1 MPIVVDPSK
10 TTALSSSSPHVAVF
24 HHEAGGELV
33 KMSRRKIGVDPN
45 HDKERE
51 NKKSGLHIVL
61 VLRRF

>member
-10 TTALSSSSPHVAVF
+10 TSALRSSSSHVAVF

-33 KMSRRKIGVDPN
+33 KMSRGKIGVDLN
-45 HDKERE
+45 HNKERE
-51 NKKSGLHIVL
+51 SKKTWLHIVL

>member
-10 TTALSSSSPHVAVF
+10 TTALRSGSSHVAVL
-24 HHEAGGELV
+24 HHEASGELV
-33 KMSRRKIGVDPN
+33 KMSRRKISVDLN

-51 NKKSGLHIVL
+51 NKKTWLHIVL

>member
-10 TTALSSSSPHVAVF
+10 TSALRSGSSHVAVL

-33 KMSRRKIGVDPN
+33 KMSRRKIGVDFD
-45 HDKERE
+45 HDKERK
-51 NKKSGLHIVL
+51 NKKTGLHAVL

>member
-10 TTALSSSSPHVAVF
+10 TTALRSGSSHVAVL

>member
-10 TTALSSSSPHVAVF
+10 TTALRSSSSHVAVF

-33 KMSRRKIGVDPN
+33 KMSRSKIGVGHN
-45 HDKERE
+45 HDKERKS
-51 NKKSGLHIVL
+51 KKTGLHAVL

>member
-10 TTALSSSSPHVAVF
+10 TSTLRSGSSHVAVL

-33 KMSRRKIGVDPN
+33 KMSRRKIGVDFD
-45 HDKERE
+45 HDKERKS
-51 NKKSGLHIVL
+51 KKTWLHAVL

>member
-10 TTALSSSSPHVAVF
+10 TSALRSGSSHVAIL
-24 HHEAGGELV
+24 HHEASGEMV
-33 KMSRRKIGVDPN
+33 QMSRRKIGVDLN

-51 NKKSGLHIVL
+51 NKKTWLHIVL